1 MSNPYTVLGVERNA
15 SEKEIS
21 KAYKRAALKWHPDK
35 NTERPE
41 LAEKKF
47 KEISDAFQLLND
59 PDKRAF
65 FDRTGQRPDQQPQ
78 MRRRP
83 QYGGAQQVYADEL
96 TPEDIFNMFF
106 GVHPGAGRA
115 GARRRTTG
123 GGGGGGGQPMQLS
136 LAQLAPV
143 LMLMAFSLLSPIL
156 FGERPQAWRLHP
168 SSPWPLERQ
177 TLRMGVPYFVD
188 DSFELFHADGA
199 SLATA
204 EGEVERQTLA
214 KVRQRCR
221 HERAQ
226 RQKMMEAAGHYQG
239 QERTAMQEQAG
250 RAHMRWCDELS
261 RLEGLE
267 RSAGRR

>member
-83 QYGGAQQVYADEL
+83 QYGGAQQAFTQGESGRRPTCPSHTAPTHTSGDRESTPASDAPGTAVLWKVYADEL

-123 GGGGGGGQPMQLS
+123 GGGGAATSAAAALTTAATAASCVATSPAAVTLHLALSTHHTPRRLPPPNRLRLALAAASRRQGQLS
-136 LAQLAPV
+136 
-143 LMLMAFSLLSPIL
+143 
-156 FGERPQAWRLHP
+156 
-168 SSPWPLERQ
+168 
-177 TLRMGVPYFVD
+177 
-188 DSFELFHADGA
+188 HAAD
-199 SLATA
+199 
-204 EGEVERQTLA
+204 
-214 KVRQRCR
+214 
-221 HERAQ
+221 RA
-226 RQKMMEAAGHYQG
+226 
-239 QERTAMQEQAG
+239 
-250 RAHMRWCDELS
+250 
-261 RLEGLE
+261 
-267 RSAGRR
+267 

>member
-106 GVHPGAGRA
+106 GVPPGAGRA

-123 GGGGGGGQPMQLS
+123 GGGGAAASAAAPLTTAAVAAS
-136 LAQLAPV
+136 PKPPPSRPRRRLAPPGPAV
-143 LMLMAFSLLSPIL
+143 ARR
-156 FGERPQAWRLHP
+156 RPCGGLDSSVGVAAQA
-168 SSPWPLERQ
+168 
-177 TLRMGVPYFVD
+177 
-188 DSFELFHADGA
+188 
-199 SLATA
+199 
-204 EGEVERQTLA
+204 
-214 KVRQRCR
+214 
-221 HERAQ
+221 
-226 RQKMMEAAGHYQG
+226 AAG
-239 QERTAMQEQAG
+239 
-250 RAHMRWCDELS
+250 S
-261 RLEGLE
+261 RCSSAS
-267 RSAGRR
+267 RSWRRSSC

>member
-123 GGGGGGGQPMQLS
+123 GGGGAATSAAAALTTAATAASCVATSPAAVTLHLALSTHHTPRRLPPPNRLRLALAAASRRQGQLS
-136 LAQLAPV
+136 
-143 LMLMAFSLLSPIL
+143 
-156 FGERPQAWRLHP
+156 
-168 SSPWPLERQ
+168 
-177 TLRMGVPYFVD
+177 
-188 DSFELFHADGA
+188 HAAD
-199 SLATA
+199 
-204 EGEVERQTLA
+204 
-214 KVRQRCR
+214 
-221 HERAQ
+221 RA
-226 RQKMMEAAGHYQG
+226 
-239 QERTAMQEQAG
+239 
-250 RAHMRWCDELS
+250 
-261 RLEGLE
+261 
-267 RSAGRR
+267 